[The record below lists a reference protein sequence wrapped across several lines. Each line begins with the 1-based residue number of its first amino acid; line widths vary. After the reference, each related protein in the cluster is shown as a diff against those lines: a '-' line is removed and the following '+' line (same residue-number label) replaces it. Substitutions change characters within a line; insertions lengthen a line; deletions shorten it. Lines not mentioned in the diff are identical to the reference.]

1 MPLTD
6 DEIRLIRSRNLS
18 RRPEFM
24 ELANEVCELMGIP
37 FSKVTG
43 VTRGSP
49 QVCECRA
56 LICKIAMDRGFH
68 PGVIARYIRRD
79 RTSVIHAVN
88 KIERNHVD
96 NAKDSAPQKRAARG
110 AVVVEF

>member
-6 DEIRLIRSRNLS
+6 DEIRLVRSRNLL

-37 FSKVTG
+37 FAKVTG

-49 QVCECRA
+49 EVCECRA

-68 PGVIARYIRRD
+68 PAVIARYIRRD
-79 RTSVIHAVN
+79 RTSVIHAVK
-88 KIERNHVD
+88 KIERNPVD
-96 NAKDSAPQKRAARG
+96 NAKDSAPHLQLEAGNA
-110 AVVVEF
+110 